1 MKTSSLT
8 SRFRRFR
15 HRIKHERGAVLVEA
29 AICIPLLLIVI
40 LGSVE
45 AGTAWEAKSSTVS
58 GVRTGVLR
66 ASTIGDRPETDM
78 RIIQSVIGEVGAENT
93 PGLEW
98 IMVFEAEGDP
108 DAKYNTC
115 LGGNDTNPAGGIGC
129 VVYNNAFIDAVANTT
144 DPIAFQDTNFDTGI
158 GGTPD
163 PLTGENTSYTCDTT
177 KVDAAWCAGLRTI
190 GGDTQI
196 GVAIRFN
203 HEWTTGIFPF
213 DAPVF
218 QEYVISSTFSAGGSD
233 IVPSAPV
240 ATPFGAGTLI
250 NTDFGSGFDPT
261 SLGPDVSV
269 NTNQVAT
276 SPSGEE
282 FLGQFSTGTITID
295 LENQTPGY
303 EVCVSFDLLVIDS
316 WDLYPGSGQW
326 GPDSFTVELNGENGN
341 SEVYDK
347 DNQPASTE
355 DNNLGYNKN
364 KTIPLTVC
372 DIVPSSGELSVSF
385 IGDMIQSNTAHFG
398 THDESWGIDNL
409 VITSA
414 P

>member
-1 MKTSSLT
+1 MNTPSFQ
-8 SRFRRFR
+8 SRLRRLR

-29 AICIPLLLIVI
+29 AICIPLLLVVI

-78 RIIQSVIGEVGAENT
+78 RIIQSVIGEIGAENT

-115 LGGNDTNPAGGIGC
+115 LGGNDTNPAGGTGC
-129 VVYNNAFIDAVANTT
+129 VVYDNAFIDAVANTT
-144 DPIAFQDTNFDTGI
+144 DPVGFQTTNFDTGI
-158 GGTPD
+158 GGTQD
-163 PLTGENTSYTCDTT
+163 PITGANIAYTCDTT
-177 KVDAAWCAGLRTI
+177 KVDAAWCAGLRTV

-196 GVAIRFN
+196 GVAIRYN

-233 IVPSAPV
+233 FVPGAPV
-240 ATPFGAGTLI
+240 ATPFAAGTVLD
-250 NTDFGSGFDPT
+250 TGFGAGFDPN
-261 SLGPDVSV
+261 GFEDVSFS
-269 NTNQVAT
+269 TGATTT

-282 FLGQFSTGTITID
+282 FLGEFSTGTITID
-295 LENQTPGY
+295 LENLTPGH
-303 EVCVSFDLLVIDS
+303 EVCVTYDLYIIGS
-316 WDLYPGSGQW
+316 WDNGSNDRW
-326 GPDSFTVELNGENGN
+326 GPDTIEATLGTSSTGALTYSRPSEDILDYGAAGHSYPSSTKIEFTLCDTV
-341 SEVYDK
+341 
-347 DNQPASTE
+347 PASGDITLTFEGMLEE
-355 DNNLGYNKN
+355 DYNLIYGTNN
-364 KTIPLTVC
+364 
-372 DIVPSSGELSVSF
+372 
-385 IGDMIQSNTAHFG
+385 
-398 THDESWGIDNL
+398 ESWGIDNL
-409 VITSA
+409 VISTA